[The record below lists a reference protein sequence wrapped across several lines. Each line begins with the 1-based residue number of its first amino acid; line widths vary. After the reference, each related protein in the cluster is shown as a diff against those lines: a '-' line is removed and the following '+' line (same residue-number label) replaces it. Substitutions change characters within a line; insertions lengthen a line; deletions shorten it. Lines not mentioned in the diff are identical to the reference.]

1 MARGKAGR
9 KLWAILRTSGPS
21 TLLLAKA
28 LREAGF
34 DAWSPVEIQNRRRP
48 RSKDRFEREVAVMPS
63 YVFVDADRLVEL
75 LQIASKPMQ
84 TFLRW
89 DAEARRMVAQGI
101 PHFSVFHHNG
111 GIPLIADDSLDSL
124 RRVEARTAP
133 KPTAPTFAPGQAV
146 KLTEGGFAGLAG
158 LVQSSKGDFAMV
170 AFKDYPIAIKISRL
184 LLSADVVDSA
194 QPGIGIAAQAA

>member
-89 DAEARRMVAQGI
+89 DAEARRMVAQGQQE
-101 PHFSVFHHNG
+101 PEEV
-111 GIPLIADDSLDSL
+111 
-124 RRVEARTAP
+124 ARCDGP
-133 KPTAPTFAPGQAV
+133 DEQG
-146 KLTEGGFAGLAG
+146 E
-158 LVQSSKGDFAMV
+158 
-170 AFKDYPIAIKISRL
+170 
-184 LLSADVVDSA
+184 DVVTDLASTSHA
-194 QPGIGIAAQAA
+194 AWAGTLFSGPCGCDNGSGGTRQPKYANGPVRASHSILEVDA